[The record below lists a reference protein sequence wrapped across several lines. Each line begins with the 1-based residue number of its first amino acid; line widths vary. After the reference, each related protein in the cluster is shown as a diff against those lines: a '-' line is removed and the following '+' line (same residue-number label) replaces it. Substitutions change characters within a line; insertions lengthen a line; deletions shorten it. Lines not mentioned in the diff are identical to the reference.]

1 MVQVWHVYS
10 GCFRGNQA
18 CCDGTRVYHTVL
30 ILIRYQSIS
39 QVWDWC
45 LNYENLSVLAIWVS
59 DTMFQFIIKCME
71 DMCTTKCYLKV
82 HEWREINPQV
92 TSHVKH
98 EFLKIHDYTSSNKV
112 NMMST
117 VSLTPGTVQML
128 LTLYNILQGKC
139 SPSIS
144 REELQYSDIYI
155 LI

>member
-59 DTMFQFIIKCME
+59 DTMFQFMKCME
-71 DMCTTKCYLKV
+71 DMCTPRCYLKV
-82 HEWREINPQV
+82 HEWRKINPLV

-98 EFLKIHDYTSSNKV
+98 EFHQIHEYTSSIQI

-117 VSLTPGTVQML
+117 ESLTPGIIWML
-128 LTLYNILQGKC
+128 LTWYNIVQASVNHQYQEKNY
-139 SPSIS
+139 STVTYIS
-144 REELQYSDIYI
+144 
-155 LI
+155 